1 MNYLIEASLLLLGF
15 AAVFHFLLDG
25 DNAYGFHR
33 WYLVGSL
40 LASLVIPLIAWP
52 APIVIET
59 ANYALLPDLLPGAAD
74 EGVRADEL
82 STISFRS
89 VLLTLLIWGFWLG
102 VIYKTFVFTQQ
113 LYGLLANIRKGQLL
127 ERSTFTLVLLPGHI
141 PIHSFG
147 KYVFAGEL
155 DYLDGKVEQELI
167 QHELAHIQQ
176 RHSWDII
183 ALELIHIFFWFHP
196 LIKYY
201 RAAIKLNHEHLSD
214 QAVVK
219 TGVDVI
225 YYQQLLL
232 KNICTY
238 QTNPL
243 ASPLHFSFTKKR
255 FQMMPKHLMATEGR
269 HKRWLVLPFTLLF
282 LVLSNINLTGQEEIK
297 EIPPPPPPVKAEAF
311 DRPPPPPPVKAFV
324 EKRPTVQQLE
334 DWQNEKEYGVW
345 LDGKRME
352 NAQLKEMKPAD
363 FGWFSVARLLKNAV
377 NYGKH
382 TYQVDVFSKTY
393 FEQHL
398 KNKKPVLVTKV
409 KPVSVQEKSAPV
421 EIEKKKPLPVIRE
434 IKPKSKQ

>member
-25 DNAYGFHR
+25 DNAYRFHR
-33 WYLVGSL
+33 WYLIGSL
-40 LASLVIPLIAWP
+40 LAAVTIPVIALPD
-52 APIVIET
+52 PIVIET
-59 ANYALLPDLLPGAAD
+59 ASYEMLNPVFSEWDHSSQGEEEAGLSNAWKLLLN
-74 EGVRADEL
+74 
-82 STISFRS
+82 
-89 VLLTLLIWGFWLG
+89 LLIWIFWLG
-102 VIYKTFVFTQQ
+102 VIYRAYFFVRQ
-113 LYGLLANIRKGQLL
+113 LQNLVLNIRRGELVRGLPYK
-127 ERSTFTLVLLPGHI
+127 LVLLPGKV

-147 KYVFAGEL
+147 AFVFLGDAEYREGR
-155 DYLDGKVEQELI
+155 VEEELI

-176 RHSWDII
+176 RHTLDI
-183 ALELIHIFFWFHP
+183 LTVELMQIFFWFHP

-219 TGVDVI
+219 MGVDVI

-269 HKRWLVLPFTLLF
+269 HKHWLVLPFILLF

-297 EIPPPPPPVKAEAF
+297 EIPPPPPPVKKEAF
-311 DRPPPPPPVKAFV
+311 DRPPPPPPVQAFV
-324 EKRPTVQQLE
+324 EKRPTVQQLQ

-345 LDGKRME
+345 MDGKRMQ
-352 NAQLKEMKPAD
+352 NVLLAEMKPAD
-363 FGWFSVARLLKNAV
+363 FGWFSVSRLLKGAV

-382 TYQVDVFSKTY
+382 NYQVDVFSKAY

-398 KNKKPVLVTKV
+398 KNKKPALARKM
-409 KPVSVQEKSAPV
+409 KPVSVKEKPV
-421 EIEKKKPLPVIRE
+421 PVEKKKPLPVIRE